1 MNSKIYSF
9 KKIFTL
15 NIRIGFLVTLV
26 VFILGFMFMP
36 DFGKDSYQREVK
48 RIIRI
53 DKLNPPVDIV
63 RIPPPERL
71 KFPVAAKNDR
81 EVEEETIA
89 KTNFIDDGKIV
100 EVEFEPP
107 KFVAYDVPPEPLNL
121 NKIQFPYPEVA
132 RRLGI
137 TGTVFLELWIDKEG
151 NVRNV
156 ILTKSVYPALDEVA
170 IQNAWKLKFSPAIQ
184 WDKKVAVRY
193 SFPVKFTLE

>member
-1 MNSKIYSF
+1 MEKKVYSH
-9 KKIFTL
+9 KRIFTL
-15 NIRIGFLVTLV
+15 NIRIGFLITLV

-36 DFGKDSYQREVK
+36 EFGKNTYQREVNT
-48 RIIRI
+48 IIRI

-63 RIPPPERL
+63 RIPPPQRL
-71 KFPVAAKNDR
+71 KFPVAAKNDK
-81 EVEEETIA
+81 EVEEETIPE
-89 KTNFIDDGKIV
+89 TNFIDDGKIA

-107 KFVAYDVPPEPLNL
+107 PFVAYDVPPEPLNL

-156 ILTKSVYPALDEVA
+156 LLTKSVYPVLDEVA
-170 IQNAWKLKFSPAIQ
+170 IKNAWKLKFSPAIQ
-184 WDKKVAVRY
+184 WGKPVAVRY
-193 SFPVKFTLE
+193 SFPVYFKLE